1 MYQWYMQNQN
11 IYHPYTQPGWLKRI
25 VQLGVPDASRRA
37 KNRWIPQESERY
49 DQDAKSPDLPPVE
62 PKGHYS
68 PLFPCHGKSSRAKTY
83 CSSLRMSVY
92 AVLIQIGHA
101 RVFHSSRVCP
111 RMDHQNTRT
120 GECGHKT
127 WTRIYL
133 FYLHVAVKLRGADA
147 IEARL
152 QRALQQQPN
161 SGDMT
166 LSSSDRTLLN
176 IFGDYMLERLCRLN
190 PTDEWADGYERF
202 LARLPGHIGRHGID
216 EDTLRFCKWLY
227 STLADLH
234 IIEQLPE
241 GVPYLSPQDLQVL
254 TSDHLMA
261 PWSSSSSS
269 SSSSPESP
277 DAATAA
283 ARMPAGVSV
292 NARGSLGDE
301 EEEEYLTG
309 FTSVADSSA
318 SAITSPFGSSTGLS
332 RLSTPSTQ
340 SASLRPVATTATT
353 PANNTTRQPEHEL
366 GNDGGR
372 RDRGAQHQQQHI
384 VAQEPNG
391 LVRPL
396 PPVGHRVD
404 LPAWNTRGGGRAG
417 DYPNAQRGSL
427 SYSFVPYSSMPAVA
441 PELHPPPRGA
451 YPPSYFRYDRPLSP
465 PSLARFDS
473 VLGRMLPGSFPAPYY
488 PSMSPTPPAYFT

>member
-49 DQDAKSPDLPPVE
+49 DQDTKSPDLPPVE

-111 RMDHQNTRT
+111 RMDHQSTRT

-152 QRALQQQPN
+152 QRALQQQSN

-261 PWSSSSSS
+261 PWSSSS
-269 SSSSPESP
+269 PESP
-277 DAATAA
+277 DGATAA
-283 ARMPAGVSV
+283 ASMPAGVSV
-292 NARGSLGDE
+292 NVRGSLGDE
-301 EEEEYLTG
+301 EEDEYLTG

-340 SASLRPVATTATT
+340 WASLRPVATTATT

-384 VAQEPNG
+384 VAQEPSG

-441 PELHPPPRGA
+441 PELDPPPRGA